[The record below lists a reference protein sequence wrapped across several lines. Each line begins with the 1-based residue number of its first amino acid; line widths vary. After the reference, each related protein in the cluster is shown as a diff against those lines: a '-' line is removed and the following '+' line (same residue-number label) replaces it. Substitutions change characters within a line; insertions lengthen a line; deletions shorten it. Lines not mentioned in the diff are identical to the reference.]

1 MNATETLKKLLF
13 DYSVTSFRKSHLHY
27 LLYDSLDDSLFLM
40 DSSNQKG
47 VILDII
53 YRKGIMLTEFCFG
66 TKSIPF
72 DNIKNGDYSFSDK
85 EKGKIAL
92 KRIKILHKLTLKLD
106 SLANDLNLPRLKPQD
121 SLIRKQDISTNEF
134 AMCWFLIG
142 TVNRP
147 LHTSTN
153 EYLCLLLDETSQFLQ
168 ENKVKAFA
176 TFSNEKG

>member
-1 MNATETLKKLLF
+1 MNATETLKKILF

-27 LLYDSLDDSLFLM
+27 LLYDSLDDSLFLI

-106 SLANDLNLPRLKPQD
+106 SLANDIKKLALGKRITNKKEISGLIVDTFDDALKVRFD
-121 SLIRKQDISTNEF
+121 DGITIMVYKELI
-134 AMCWFLIG
+134 
-142 TVNRP
+142 V
-147 LHTSTN
+147 
-153 EYLCLLLDETSQFLQ
+153 
-168 ENKVKAFA
+168 
-176 TFSNEKG
+176 EKKYELV